1 MSKKQKLTKSI
12 LCAVMAASVV
22 SISGNAFAYTAIDP
36 DQNQGLIYSDDGK
49 DTKGTLI
56 FTNSNIDTAKD
67 NYEAGSMVAEG
78 NAEIIKRQ

>member
-36 DQNQGLIYSDDGK
+36 K
-49 DTKGTLI
+49 
-56 FTNSNIDTAKD
+56 
-67 NYEAGSMVAEG
+67 
-78 NAEIIKRQ
+78 IKVSFIVMMEKI